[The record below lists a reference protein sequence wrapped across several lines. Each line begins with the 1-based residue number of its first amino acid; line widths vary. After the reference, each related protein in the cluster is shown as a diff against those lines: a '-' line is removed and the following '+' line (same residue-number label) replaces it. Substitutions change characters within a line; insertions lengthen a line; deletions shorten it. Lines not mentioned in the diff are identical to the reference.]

1 MSQAV
6 TETLT
11 NGATAQTTDPQ
22 AAASNRPVTNDV
34 KTAPDGEPAM
44 ATGEP
49 PELVLMKLLGGF
61 AISQSLHVAAR
72 LNLADLLA
80 EGARTVDELARET
93 GTQAGPLYRV
103 MRLLAGA
110 GVFRQEVN
118 RSFSLGPVGQV
129 LRTEGPGSMHAMALH
144 LCEAP
149 SWRAWGDLL
158 HTVKTG
164 ETAFAHA
171 NGAEVF
177 PYYAAHPESAEPFN
191 RAMTEMSAAVAEA
204 VVRAYDFSGFE
215 RIVDVGGGHG
225 HLLAAIMRENPSAR
239 GIVFDQPEVVEGAR
253 GAVAEL
259 AGRLEAVGGDF
270 FAAVPAGG
278 DAYLLKHIIHDWDE
292 ERALTI
298 LRNIRAAMKPE
309 ARLLLVEWVVPE
321 GDEPSMA
328 KLGDVHMMVM
338 TGGQERTAEEY
349 GQLFERAGFRLTR
362 IVETESQMA
371 VIEGVKAD

>member
-1 MSQAV
+1 
-6 TETLT
+6 
-11 NGATAQTTDPQ
+11 
-22 AAASNRPVTNDV
+22 
-34 KTAPDGEPAM
+34 
-44 ATGEP
+44 
-49 PELVLMKLLGGF
+49 VLMKLLGGF

>member
-1 MSQAV
+1 M
-6 TETLT
+6 
-11 NGATAQTTDPQ
+11 
-22 AAASNRPVTNDV
+22 
-34 KTAPDGEPAM
+34 
-44 ATGEP
+44 
-49 PELVLMKLLGGF
+49 
-61 AISQSLHVAAR
+61 
-72 LNLADLLA
+72 
-80 EGARTVDELARET
+80 
-93 GTQAGPLYRV
+93 
-103 MRLLAGA
+103 
-110 GVFRQEVN
+110 
-118 RSFSLGPVGQV
+118 
-129 LRTEGPGSMHAMALH
+129 
-144 LCEAP
+144 
-149 SWRAWGDLL
+149 

-215 RIVDVGGGHG
+215 RIIDVGGGHG
-225 HLLAAIMRENPSAR
+225 HLLASVLGANPNAR
-239 GIVFDQPEVVEGAR
+239 GTVFDQPAVVAGAR
-253 GAVAEL
+253 DAVTRL
-259 AGRLEAVGGDF
+259 GGRLEAVGGDF

-298 LRNIRAAMKPE
+298 LRNVRAAMKPDG
-309 ARLLLVEWVVPE
+309 RLLLVEWVVPE

-349 GQLFERAGFRLTR
+349 ARLFERAGFRLTR
-362 IVETESQMA
+362 VIETESQMA
-371 VIEGVKAD
+371 VIEGVRVD